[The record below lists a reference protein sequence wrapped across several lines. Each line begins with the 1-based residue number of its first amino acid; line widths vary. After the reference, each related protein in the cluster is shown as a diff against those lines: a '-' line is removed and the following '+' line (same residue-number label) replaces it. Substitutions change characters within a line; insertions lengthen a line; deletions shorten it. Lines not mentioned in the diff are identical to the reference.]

1 MSSFIDC
8 EDTLQQLQDFAV
20 EHHWHVPVL
29 IKIDAGNK
37 RAGVPDAD
45 ALHIARAVW
54 ELGKAGGPGVQLM
67 GIYSHSGHAYACTC
81 LAETQQRAAEEC
93 ARMRSLCTRLQ
104 AAGIAVAVVSVGS
117 VSSLSL
123 AVALPASVSFL

>member
-8 EDTLQQLQDFAV
+8 ADTLQQLQDFAV
-20 EHHWHVPVL
+20 KHHWHVPVL

-45 ALHIARAVW
+45 ALQIARAVW

-81 LAETQQRAAEEC
+81 LAESQERAAEEC
-93 ARMRSLCTRLQ
+93 RRMSTLCARLE

-117 VSSLSL
+117 VRLL
-123 AVALPASVSFL
+123 LLPIVLL